1 MPTSAWSRRRGRRAR
16 AVASASIALLIAAF
30 DLVWSPKK
38 FLSKEGGGSASI
50 YNNCMALELHEQGH
64 WQHHYHN
71 MSSDMDKVLNATSI
85 AAQYLPAEIEW
96 LAGKNL
102 PDRWDVCA
110 SGIWMGERIEG
121 LMYQTGLGNQGR
133 CRMCGV
139 RGFQPSFSK
148 WKIPAN
154 DAISDTNDN
163 NSETRGSPSLR
174 LIERL
179 AKANSTLCFLGDSID
194 FQIYDALR
202 NNLFR
207 QQRLQE
213 EITIKIETREIPV
226 NYSSAGWEPPYHHFM
241 TMERILQTVVSL
253 QYRHDESRVLNTTI
267 RYFQMYGWSPW
278 NTAFT
283 EDCNVLI
290 LCIALHYDARGDM
303 LGKYWGRPKLMDD
316 IQGAITYLVDFVST
330 SSTAENRI
338 AVWR

>member
-1 MPTSAWSRRRGRRAR
+1 
-16 AVASASIALLIAAF
+16 
-30 DLVWSPKK
+30 
-38 FLSKEGGGSASI
+38 
-50 YNNCMALELHEQGH
+50 
-64 WQHHYHN
+64 
-71 MSSDMDKVLNATSI
+71 
-85 AAQYLPAEIEW
+85 
-96 LAGKNL
+96 
-102 PDRWDVCA
+102 
-110 SGIWMGERIEG
+110 MGERIDG
-121 LMYQTGLGNQGR
+121 LMYLTGLGNQGS
-133 CRMCGV
+133 CGKCGV
-139 RGFQPSFSK
+139 HGFQPSFSE

-154 DAISDTNDN
+154 DAISYTHDINA
-163 NSETRGSPSLR
+163 ETRDSPSLR

-241 TMERILQTVVSL
+241 TMERIVSTVVSL
-253 QYRHDESRVLNTTI
+253 QYAHEKSRVLNSTI

-290 LCIALHYDARGDM
+290 LNIGLHYNARGDM